1 MHSAGR
7 SACGAPRR
15 CDAESGLSAGPE
27 RPPPGSASR
36 AAGRSRAA
44 RPVGRAAS
52 ALLATPVRRRQ
63 GGAVRAPALAA
74 TARRRRRGAAR
85 VRGRARGRGQRPS
98 RRVHPIAPLLA
109 PRPNTARPRT
119 RRVGRHHLLHG
130 GPERL
135 ETRTAAPL
143 ATPPVHHRAATHHR
157 RVAAACQATAA
168 TAALPG
174 LRAAS
179 PGYHSRPAVSGTEGW
194 RCTRPRLRTVRT
206 GAARRRPARRG
217 SGPGTASSPLMTSS
231 MTSASAQKTARPLR
245 CRQALARRP
254 PAGKWRAA
262 ARTHLQAAGP
272 PSGSLLAEDHWPGVV
287 RVRRR
292 ADGDSRAQ
300 TGARLVWLRQ

>member
-1 MHSAGR
+1 MRSAERSAG
-7 SACGAPRR
+7 GAPRR

-36 AAGRSRAA
+36 AGGRSRAA
-44 RPVGRAAS
+44 RPVGCAAS

-63 GGAVRAPALAA
+63 GGAVRALAA

-85 VRGRARGRGQRPS
+85 GRGRARGRGQRPS
-98 RRVHPIAPLLA
+98 RRVHPPQRA
-109 PRPNTARPRT
+109 
-119 RRVGRHHLLHG
+119 RRVGRHRLLHG
-130 GPERL
+130 GYERL
-135 ETRTAAPL
+135 ETRTAVPL
-143 ATPPVHHRAATHHR
+143 ATPPVHQRAATRHR
-157 RVAAACQATAA
+157 RAAAAACPATAA
-168 TAALPG
+168 TAATAASPG

-194 RCTRPRLRTVRT
+194 RCTRPRLSTVRT
-206 GAARRRPARRG
+206 GAARRRPARCG

-272 PSGSLLAEDHWPGVV
+272 PSGSLLAEDHWPGVE

-300 TGARLVWLRQ
+300 TGARLVWLWQ